1 MIKFHATNP
10 ANGRKILG
18 LGLSHGNLDRL
29 KEGKP
34 IHFNAEQMGLTD
46 LRVNEVLIY
55 VGETEDSMRSDLAA
69 HGYLDGAVVVEEGQ
83 KVQ

>member
-1 MIKFHATNP
+1 MIKFQATNP
-10 ANGRKILG
+10 ENGRKILG

-34 IHFNAEQMGLTD
+34 IHFNAEEMGLSD
-46 LRVNEVLIY
+46 LRVHEVLIY
-55 VGETEDSMRSDLAA
+55 VGETEESMRRDLAE
-69 HGYLDGAVVVEEGQ
+69 HDYLDAATVVVEER